1 MDKKVP
7 LPTADAPHI
16 MVVDDDDRIRDLLA
30 RYLLEQGMAV
40 VAAASAAEAREL
52 LKVFEVDAMVLDVL
66 MPNETGIEFLHDFRK
81 TSDLPILMLTALGE
95 TADRIIGLEA
105 GADDYLPKPFE
116 PKELVLRLQAIMRRR
131 QKPVTLARHYRVG
144 KFTLDFETQTLQNG
158 DERVGL
164 TTVEIGLL
172 KGLLKKPSQI
182 IKREDLIDGNNS
194 EISDRAIDVQVA
206 RLRRKLGDDARMPQ
220 ILQTIRGQ
228 GYILRA
234 EKVDA

>member
-1 MDKKVP
+1 MHRDLP

-40 VAAASAAEAREL
+40 VTAASAAEAREN
-52 LKVFEVDAMVLDVL
+52 LKIFEVDAMVLDVL
-66 MPNETGIEFLHDFRK
+66 MPNETGIEFLYGFRK
-81 TSDLPILMLTALGE
+81 TSDLPVLMLTALGE

-131 QKPVTLARHYRVG
+131 QKPVTLSRKYRVG
-144 KFTLDFETQTLQNG
+144 KFILDFEAQTLENG

-172 KGLLKKPSQI
+172 KGLLKTPSQI
-182 IKREDLIDGNNS
+182 VKREDLIDEGS
-194 EISDRAIDVQVA
+194 GEISDRAIDVQVA
-206 RLRRKLGDDARMPQ
+206 RLRRKLADDARMPQ

-234 EKVDA
+234 EKIDV